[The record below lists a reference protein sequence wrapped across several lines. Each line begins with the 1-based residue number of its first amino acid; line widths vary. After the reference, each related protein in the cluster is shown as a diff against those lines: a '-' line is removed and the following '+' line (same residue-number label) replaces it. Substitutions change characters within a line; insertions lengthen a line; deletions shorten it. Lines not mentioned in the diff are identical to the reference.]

1 MKNIYSTFPGL
12 RAELTL
18 PHHSR
23 STCCIHSFYI
33 ALPAI
38 TLFNRGLYLSTT
50 IITFFTN
57 TCSYPPSHSLPPQSF
72 QDALQIHSFF
82 LPHSHR
88 PRRRPRP
95 THRRKPLQQ
104 RHVDMERRPTRKPPT
119 TLLHPPLLTTIQG
132 SSRAIKVHARSRY
145 TEPIRSPPQGG
156 VSIKVSRSEQLL
168 GGHHTQFE
176 YAISNNVLY
185 YDISLVDC
193 AVGQDASNCPGHI
206 AGLEIYS
213 PNQRKCNRVT
223 CKSNTFCPE
232 KAYYVDTPVT
242 KLGHQEPVFGCG
254 DAGTGA
260 DLTFVLCQNQRS
272 V

>member
-1 MKNIYSTFPGL
+1 MLFKYILSLY
-12 RAELTL
+12 LT
-18 PHHSR
+18 H
-23 STCCIHSFYI
+23 I
-33 ALPAI
+33 ALVAALGQLI
-38 TLFNRGLYLSTT
+38 VANR
-50 IITFFTN
+50 
-57 TCSYPPSHSLPPQSF
+57 CSRDMWIWSV
-72 QDALQIHSFF
+72 D
-82 LPHSHR
+82 
-88 PRRRPRP
+88 
-95 THRRKPLQQ
+95 Q
-104 RHVDMERRPTRKPPT
+104 R
-119 TLLHPPLLTTIQG
+119 G

-145 TEPIRSPPQGG
+145 TEPIRNPPQGG

-176 YAISNNVLY
+176 YAVSNNVLY

-232 KAYYVDTPVT
+232 KAYYVDTPMT